1 MYEAVFAAL
10 DAAIAAVSPGVTAAA
25 VDRAAREL
33 LAERGFAS
41 EFKHGLGHGVG
52 FNAIDHNAPPRLH
65 PVSTDR
71 LETGMVFNIEPAIYI
86 EGYGGIR
93 HCDMVAVRTGGA
105 EILTDFQRTPAEMV
119 IKI

>member
-1 MYEAVFAAL
+1 
-10 DAAIAAVSPGVTAAA
+10 
-25 VDRAAREL
+25 

-65 PVSTDR
+65 PVSTDK

-93 HCDMVAVRTGGA
+93 HCDMVAVGTGGA